1 MEPDNHPDAHSTS
14 DQGTL
19 LVNHLSGRLPIPR
32 GRMNRPYILSTTP
45 RVSVVMAAYNEEKHI
60 TGAMDSILQ
69 QSLTDF
75 EFIVVD
81 DGSTD
86 STVKILRSY
95 TDPRIRLVLQ
105 THLGLTPSLNNG
117 LSLARGHYI
126 ARMDGGDISYPERL
140 QVQVEFLE
148 RNQHVGLVGA
158 YCLQIDHTGTS
169 IKLYRYETDD
179 ADIKKALWSDCP
191 FCHPV
196 VMFRRGCID
205 SVGGYRE
212 RIGPAEDYDLWFR
225 ISERFQ
231 VANIPRP
238 LLLWRIVPT
247 GITLSNRFTQ
257 IRSFLLVRHL
267 AQEREQGGLD
277 GLDRFTDQEFEQLL
291 ERLLPRTPANLRRV
305 SHSTGLF
312 LCEVFYCTGNYLSA
326 AKQLL
331 KTIPQRPLVLRNW
344 VLALK
349 LIVCFVLP
357 RRVLPHVKTLY
368 RRITVSQ
375 ARSL

>member
-1 MEPDNHPDAHSTS
+1 
-14 DQGTL
+14 
-19 LVNHLSGRLPIPR
+19 
-32 GRMNRPYILSTTP
+32 MNKPYIHPTTP

-60 TGAMDSILQ
+60 TGAIDSILRQ
-69 QSLTDF
+69 TLTDF
-75 EFIVVD
+75 EFVVVD

-86 STVKILRSY
+86 STVKILQSY

-140 QVQVEFLE
+140 QVQVDFLE
-148 RNQHVGLVGA
+148 RNRHIGLVGA
-158 YCLQIDHTGTS
+158 YCVQIDHKGTS
-169 IKLYRYETDD
+169 IKLYRYKTNDT
-179 ADIKKALWSDCP
+179 DIKEALWSDCP

-225 ISERFQ
+225 ISEHFH

-247 GITLSNRFTQ
+247 GISLSNRFNQ
-257 IRSFLLVRHL
+257 IRSALLVRHL
-267 AQEREQGGLD
+267 AQERAQRD
-277 GLDRFTDQEFEQLL
+277 SDSLDRLTEQELEQLL
-291 ERLLPRTPANLRRV
+291 ERLFPRTHANLRRV

-312 LCEVFYCTGNYLSA
+312 LSEVFYCSGDYLSA
-326 AKQLL
+326 ANQLL
-331 KTIPQRPLVLRNW
+331 KTIPQSPFALRNW

-349 LIVCFVLP
+349 LILCLLLP